1 VNGPAHYERAERMM
15 SDLDRQAAA
24 VRLRDSVPRA
34 ELDDLRTD
42 WAISLQ
48 AAQVHATLA
57 LAWATAPA
65 VDR

>member
-1 VNGPAHYERAERMM
+1 MG
-15 SDLDRQAAA
+15 DLDRQAAA
-24 VRLRDSVPRA
+24 VKLRGEVPRT
-34 ELDDLRTD
+34 ELDSLRRD

-57 LAWATAPA
+57 AAWATHSA